1 MKDMGNGNTGCY
13 EQKSTRVKWIWDQ
26 KPLILNKRAFSTVSK
41 PIFQNG
47 RTAGSKDNRVYVNS
61 IKQVHHV
68 VKFRIKF
75 PKQTK

>member
-26 KPLILNKRAFSTVSK
+26 KPLILNKRTFSTVSK

-75 PKQTK
+75 QKQTK